1 MVLPPQPIKPGA
13 GLKSPIGGPSGPG
26 GSPMVSPGTGAGMQ
40 ARAQQDVEKVIN
52 QLLQIGASFPKGS
65 PQFNGIVGAIGK
77 LNAVFKG
84 APAPEPP
91 KQPLP
96 VPPTAPGA
104 GLGGAPGGMPPPMG
118 GAPMG
123 GGGPSLGGPGGLA
136 PGGE

>member
-1 MVLPPQPIKPGA
+1 
-13 GLKSPIGGPSGPG
+13 
-26 GSPMVSPGTGAGMQ
+26 MVSPGTGAGMQ

-65 PQFNGIVGAIGK
+65 PQFNGIVGAISK

-84 APAPEPP
+84 APAAEAP

-96 VPPTAPGA
+96 IPPTAAGAPPG
-104 GLGGAPGGMPPPMG
+104 GPGGMPLPGMPPG
-118 GAPMG
+118 GPG
-123 GGGPSLGGPGGLA
+123 GGGPSLGAPGGIA